1 MYLPLR
7 PLSSVHSWR
16 YPVLGPVILA
26 ASRSDKMRRFV
37 SAAPGTKQ
45 VVDRFIAG
53 ESVDQVVPIVQDA
66 ADKGLEV
73 TLDVVG
79 EDITTP
85 AQAEAARDAYLELIE
100 RLKVLDLGPRA
111 EMSVKLSM
119 FGQSLPSPAATL
131 NGEPSGL
138 APTFPGGHELALA
151 NVRPVVEA
159 AAAIGTTVT
168 LDAEDHT
175 TLDSMFAIHEELR
188 KDFPQTGCV
197 IQSYLFR
204 TEDDARRLAAAGSRV
219 RIVKGAYKE
228 PASVA
233 YQDKAEIDKA
243 YVRITKILMAGEGYP
258 MIGSHDP
265 RLIAIAQELGRQYGR
280 KLDEYE
286 FQMLYGIR
294 SDEHIRLAAEGHR
307 MRVYTAYGTDW
318 YGYFMR
324 RLAEKPANLLFFG
337 RSVLT
342 KG

>member
-1 MYLPLR
+1 M
-7 PLSSVHSWR
+7 
-16 YPVLGPVILA
+16 LGPVILA
-26 ASRSDKMRRFV
+26 ASRSDKMRRIV
-37 SAAPGTKQ
+37 SAAPVTKP
-45 VVDRFIAG
+45 VVNRFIPG
-53 ESVDQVVPIVQDA
+53 ETVDQVIPIVEDLTRR
-66 ADKGLEV
+66 GLEI

-79 EDITTP
+79 EDIT
-85 AQAEAARDAYLELIE
+85 AVEQSHAARDAYLELIE
-100 RLKVLDLGPRA
+100 RLSALGLGETV

-119 FGQSLPSPAATL
+119 FGQAL
-131 NGEPSGL
+131 E
-138 APTFPGGHELALA
+138 GGHELALA

-188 KDFPQTGCV
+188 RDFPQTGCV
-197 IQSYLFR
+197 IQAYLFR
-204 TEDDARRLAAAGSRV
+204 TEADAHRLAAAGSRV

-243 YVRITKILMAGEGYP
+243 YVRIMKILMEGDGYP

-265 RLIAIAQELGRQYGR
+265 RLIAIGQELARQAGR

-294 SDEHIRLAAEGHR
+294 SEEHLRLAAEGHR

-324 RLAEKPANLLFFG
+324 RLAEKPANLLFFL
-337 RSVLT
+337 RSMIT
-342 KG
+342 KN

>member
-1 MYLPLR
+1 M
-7 PLSSVHSWR
+7 
-16 YPVLGPVILA
+16 LGPVILA
-26 ASRSDKMRRFV
+26 ASRSDRMRRLV
-37 SAAPGTKQ
+37 SAAPVTKQ
-45 VVDRFIAG
+45 VVDRFIPG
-53 ESVDQVVPIVQDA
+53 ETVDEIVPIIEDLTA
-66 ADKGLEV
+66 KGLEL
-73 TLDVVG
+73 TMDVVG

-85 AQAEAARDAYLELIE
+85 AQAEAARDAYLALID
-100 RLKVLDLGPRA
+100 RLKGLDLGTRA

-119 FGQSLPSPAATL
+119 FGQAL
-131 NGEPSGL
+131 
-138 APTFPGGHELALA
+138 PGGHELALA

-197 IQSYLFR
+197 IQAYLFR
-204 TEDDARRLAAAGSRV
+204 TEADARRLAANGSRV

-228 PASVA
+228 PAEVA

-243 YVRITKILMAGEGYP
+243 YVRIMRILMEGSGYP

-265 RLIAIAQELGRQYGR
+265 RLISIAQELAHRAGR
-280 KLDEYE
+280 KPDEYE

-294 SDEHIRLAAEGHR
+294 GDEHLRLAAEGHR

-324 RLAEKPANLLFFG
+324 RLAEKPANLRFFV
-337 RSVLT
+337 RSMVT

>member
-1 MYLPLR
+1 M
-7 PLSSVHSWR
+7 
-16 YPVLGPVILA
+16 LGPVILA

-53 ESVDQVVPIVQDA
+53 ETVDQVIRIVQES
-66 ADKGLEV
+66 ADQDLEV

-85 AQAEAARDAYLELIE
+85 EQAAAARDAYLELID
-100 RLKVLDLGPRA
+100 RLKDLGLGTGA

-119 FGQSLPSPAATL
+119 FGQSLDD
-131 NGEPSGL
+131 
-138 APTFPGGHELALA
+138 GHELALA
-151 NVRPVVEA
+151 NIRPVVEA

-197 IQSYLFR
+197 IQAYLFR

-219 RIVKGAYKE
+219 RLVKGAYKE

-233 YQDKAEIDKA
+233 YQQKPEIDKA
-243 YVRITKILMAGEGYP
+243 FVRILKILMLGEGYP

-265 RLIAIAQELGRQYGR
+265 RLIAIGQELARQAGR

-294 SDEHIRLAAEGHR
+294 SDEQIRLAAEGHR

-324 RLAEKPANLLFFG
+324 RLAEKPANLLFFA

>member
-1 MYLPLR
+1 M
-7 PLSSVHSWR
+7 
-16 YPVLGPVILA
+16 LGPVILA
-26 ASRSDKMRRFV
+26 ASRSDRMRRFV

-45 VVDRFIAG
+45 VVARFIAG
-53 ESVDQVVPIVQDA
+53 ETVDQVIPIVREA
-66 ADKGLEV
+66 AERGLEV

-79 EDITTP
+79 EDITTVE
-85 AQAEAARDAYLELIE
+85 QSYAARDAYLELIG
-100 RLKVLDLGPRA
+100 RLEELGLGERA

-119 FGQSLPSPAATL
+119 FGQAL
-131 NGEPSGL
+131 E
-138 APTFPGGHELALA
+138 GGHELALA

-159 AAAIGTTVT
+159 ADAIGTTVT

-175 TLDSMFAIHEELR
+175 TLDSMFAIHGELR
-188 KDFPQTGCV
+188 RDFPKTGCV
-197 IQSYLFR
+197 IQAYLFR
-204 TEDDARRLAAAGSRV
+204 TEEDARRLAAEGSRV

-243 YVRITKILMAGEGYP
+243 FVRILRVLMEGEGYP

-265 RLIAIAQELGRQYGR
+265 RLVAIAQDLAHRAGR

-294 SDEHIRLAAEGHR
+294 GEEHVRLAAEGHR

-324 RLAEKPANLLFFG
+324 RLAEKPANLLFFA
-337 RSVLT
+337 RSILT

>member
-1 MYLPLR
+1 M
-7 PLSSVHSWR
+7 
-16 YPVLGPVILA
+16 LGPVILA
-26 ASRSDKMRRFV
+26 ASRSDKMRRIV
-37 SAAPGTKQ
+37 SAAPVTKP
-45 VVDRFIAG
+45 VVNRFIPG
-53 ESVDQVVPIVQDA
+53 ETVDQVIPIVEELTRN
-66 ADKGLEV
+66 GLEV

-79 EDITTP
+79 EDITEV
-85 AQAEAARDAYLELIE
+85 AQSYAARDAYLLLIE
-100 RLKVLDLGPRA
+100 RLAELGLGEKA

-119 FGQSLPSPAATL
+119 FGQAL
-131 NGEPSGL
+131 E
-138 APTFPGGHELALA
+138 GGHELALA

-188 KDFPQTGCV
+188 RDFPQTGCV
-197 IQSYLFR
+197 IQAYLFR
-204 TEDDARRLAAAGSRV
+204 TEADARRLAAAGSRV

-228 PASVA
+228 PAEVA
-233 YQDKAEIDKA
+233 YLDKAEIDKA
-243 YVRITKILMAGEGYP
+243 YVRILKILMDGEGYP

-265 RLIAIAQELGRQYGR
+265 RLIAIGQELARKAGR

-294 SDEHIRLAAEGHR
+294 SEEHLRLAAEGHR

-324 RLAEKPANLLFFG
+324 RLAEKPANLLFFL
-337 RSVLT
+337 RSMIT
-342 KG
+342 KN

>member
-1 MYLPLR
+1 M
-7 PLSSVHSWR
+7 
-16 YPVLGPVILA
+16 LGPVILA
-26 ASRSDKMRRFV
+26 ASRSDRMRRFI

-53 ESVDQVVPIVQDA
+53 EGVDDVVPIVVDA
-66 ADKGLEV
+66 CGRGLEV

-85 AQAEAARDAYLELIE
+85 EQAAAARDAYLELIA
-100 RLKVLDLGPRA
+100 RLKDLGLGTKA

-119 FGQSLPSPAATL
+119 FGQSLTSPTTAL

-138 APTFPGGHELALA
+138 ADKFPGGHELALA

-159 AAAIGTTVT
+159 AAEIGTTVT

-197 IQSYLFR
+197 IQAYLFR

-233 YQDKAEIDKA
+233 YQDKGEIDKA
-243 YVRITKILMAGEGYP
+243 YVRILKVLMEGDGYP

-265 RLIAIAQELGRQYGR
+265 RLISISQELARRAGR

-294 SDEHIRLAAEGHR
+294 SDEHVRLAAEGHR

-324 RLAEKPANLLFFG
+324 RLAEKPANLLFFA
-337 RSVLT
+337 RSILT

>member
-1 MYLPLR
+1 M
-7 PLSSVHSWR
+7 
-16 YPVLGPVILA
+16 LGPVILA

-45 VVDRFIAG
+45 VVARFIAG
-53 ESVDQVVPIVQDA
+53 EGVDQVVPIIVDA

-79 EDITTP
+79 EDITTVE
-85 AQAEAARDAYLELIE
+85 QSHAARDAYLELIE
-100 RLKVLDLGPRA
+100 RLKDLGLGTKA

-119 FGQSLPSPAATL
+119 FGQAL
-131 NGEPSGL
+131 ED
-138 APTFPGGHELALA
+138 GHELALS

-175 TLDSMFAIHEELR
+175 TLDSMFAIHDELR

-197 IQSYLFR
+197 IQAYLFR
-204 TEDDARRLAAAGSRV
+204 TEDDARRLAENGSRV

-228 PASVA
+228 PAEVA
-233 YQDKAEIDKA
+233 FQDKPEIDKA
-243 YVRITKILMAGEGYP
+243 YVRILRILMEGEGYP

-265 RLIAIAQELGRQYGR
+265 RLISIAQELARRAGR

-294 SDEHIRLAAEGHR
+294 SDEHLRLAAEGHR

-337 RSVLT
+337 RSILT

>member
-1 MYLPLR
+1 M
-7 PLSSVHSWR
+7 
-16 YPVLGPVILA
+16 LGPVILA
-26 ASRSDKMRRFV
+26 ASRSDKMRKLV
-37 SAAPGTKQ
+37 SAAPVTKP
-45 VVDRFIAG
+45 VVNRFIPG
-53 ESVDQVVPIVQDA
+53 ETVDQVVPIVEETVG
-66 ADKGLEV
+66 KGLEL

-85 AQAEAARDAYLELIE
+85 EQAAHARDAYLELIE
-100 RLKVLDLGPRA
+100 RLKDLGHGAKA

-119 FGQSLPSPAATL
+119 FGQSLD
-131 NGEPSGL
+131 
-138 APTFPGGHELALA
+138 GGHELALA

-197 IQSYLFR
+197 IQAYLFR
-204 TEDDARRLAAAGSRV
+204 TEADARRLAANGSRV

-228 PASVA
+228 PAEVA
-233 YQDKAEIDKA
+233 YQDKSEIDKA
-243 YVRITKILMAGEGYP
+243 YVRILKILMEGEGYP

-265 RLIAIAQELGRQYGR
+265 RLIAIGQELARRAGR

-294 SDEHIRLAAEGHR
+294 SEEHLRLAAEGHR

-324 RLAEKPANLLFFG
+324 RLAEKPANLLFFV
-337 RSVLT
+337 RSMIT
-342 KG
+342 KN

>member
-1 MYLPLR
+1 M
-7 PLSSVHSWR
+7 
-16 YPVLGPVILA
+16 LGPAILA
-26 ASRSDKMRRFV
+26 ASRSDKMRRIV
-37 SAAPGTKQ
+37 SAAPVTKP
-45 VVDRFIAG
+45 VVNRFIPG
-53 ESVDQVVPIVQDA
+53 ETVDQVIPIVEDLTG
-66 ADKGLEV
+66 KGLEV

-79 EDITTP
+79 EDITTVE
-85 AQAEAARDAYLELIE
+85 QSHAARDAYLQLVEQLAN
-100 RLKVLDLGPRA
+100 LGLGETV

-119 FGQSLPSPAATL
+119 FGQAL
-131 NGEPSGL
+131 E
-138 APTFPGGHELALA
+138 GGHELALA

-188 KDFPQTGCV
+188 RDFPQTGCV
-197 IQSYLFR
+197 IQAYLFR
-204 TEDDARRLAAAGSRV
+204 TEADARRLAAAGSRV

-228 PASVA
+228 PAEVA

-243 YVRITKILMAGEGYP
+243 YVRILKILMDGDGYP

-265 RLIAIAQELGRQYGR
+265 RLIAIGQELARKAGR

-294 SDEHIRLAAEGHR
+294 SEEHLRLAAEGHR

-324 RLAEKPANLLFFG
+324 RLAEKPANLLFFL
-337 RSVLT
+337 RSMIT
-342 KG
+342 KN

>member
-1 MYLPLR
+1 M
-7 PLSSVHSWR
+7 
-16 YPVLGPVILA
+16 LGPVILA
-26 ASRSDKMRRFV
+26 ASRSDKMRRIV
-37 SAAPGTKQ
+37 SAAPVTKP
-45 VVDRFIAG
+45 VVNRFIPG
-53 ESVDQVVPIVQDA
+53 ETVDQVIPIVEELTRN
-66 ADKGLEV
+66 GLEV

-79 EDITTP
+79 EDITEVE
-85 AQAEAARDAYLELIE
+85 QSHAARDAYLQLIE
-100 RLKVLDLGPRA
+100 RLAELGLGERA

-119 FGQSLPSPAATL
+119 FGQAL
-131 NGEPSGL
+131 E
-138 APTFPGGHELALA
+138 GGHELALA

-188 KDFPQTGCV
+188 RDFPQTGCV
-197 IQSYLFR
+197 IQAYLFR
-204 TEDDARRLAAAGSRV
+204 TEADARRLAAAGSRV

-228 PASVA
+228 PAEVA

-243 YVRITKILMAGEGYP
+243 YVRIMKILMDGEGYP

-265 RLIAIAQELGRQYGR
+265 RLIAIGQELARQAGR

-294 SDEHIRLAAEGHR
+294 SEEHLRLAAEGHR

-324 RLAEKPANLLFFG
+324 RLAEKPANLLFFL
-337 RSVLT
+337 RSMIT
-342 KG
+342 KN

>member
-1 MYLPLR
+1 M
-7 PLSSVHSWR
+7 
-16 YPVLGPVILA
+16 LGPVILA

-37 SAAPGTKQ
+37 SSAPGTKQ

-53 ESVDQVVPIVQDA
+53 ETVDDVIPIVKDA
-66 ADKGLEV
+66 AAKGLEA

-79 EDITTP
+79 EDITTRE
-85 AQAEAARDAYLELIE
+85 QAAAARDAYLELID
-100 RLKVLDLGPRA
+100 RLKDLGLGTKA

-119 FGQSLPSPAATL
+119 FGQAL
-131 NGEPSGL
+131 E
-138 APTFPGGHELALA
+138 GGHELALA

-188 KDFPQTGCV
+188 RDFQGTGCV

-204 TEDDARRLAAAGSRV
+204 TEDDARRLAASGSRV
-219 RIVKGAYKE
+219 RLVKGAYKE

-233 YQDKAEIDKA
+233 FQDKAEIDKA
-243 YVRITKILMAGEGYP
+243 YVRVLKILMEGQGYP

-265 RLIAIAQELGRQYGR
+265 RIISVAQELARRAGR

-294 SDEHIRLAAEGHR
+294 SDEHLRLAAEGHR
-307 MRVYTAYGTDW
+307 MRVYTAFGTDW

-324 RLAEKPANLLFFG
+324 RLAEKPSNLLFFV
-337 RSVLT
+337 RSMIT
-342 KG
+342 KN

>member
-1 MYLPLR
+1 
-7 PLSSVHSWR
+7 
-16 YPVLGPVILA
+16 VILA
-26 ASRSDKMRRFV
+26 ASRSDRMRRFV

-45 VVDRFIAG
+45 VVARFIAG
-53 ESVDQVVPIVQDA
+53 ETVDQVIPIVQDA
-66 ADKGLEV
+66 VAKGLEV

-79 EDITTP
+79 EDITTRE
-85 AQAEAARDAYLELIE
+85 QAFAARDAYLELIE
-100 RLKVLDLGPRA
+100 HLKDLDLGTKA
-111 EMSVKLSM
+111 EMSIKLSM
-119 FGQSLPSPAATL
+119 FGQTL
-131 NGEPSGL
+131 E
-138 APTFPGGHELALA
+138 GGHELALA

-197 IQSYLFR
+197 IQAYLFR
-204 TEDDARRLAAAGSRV
+204 TEADARRLAASGSRV
-219 RIVKGAYKE
+219 RLVKGAYKE
-228 PASVA
+228 PADVA
-233 YQDKAEIDKA
+233 YQQKAETDKA
-243 YVRITKILMAGEGYP
+243 YVRILRILMEGEGYP

-265 RLIAIAQELGRQYGR
+265 RLISIAQELARQAGR

-294 SDEHIRLAAEGHR
+294 SEEHLRLAAEGHR

-324 RLAEKPANLLFFG
+324 RLAEKPANLLFFA
-337 RSVLT
+337 RSILT

>member
-1 MYLPLR
+1 M
-7 PLSSVHSWR
+7 
-16 YPVLGPVILA
+16 LGPVILA

-53 ESVDQVVPIVQDA
+53 ETVDHVIPIVEEITGRA
-66 ADKGLEV
+66 LEV

-79 EDITTP
+79 EDITTVE
-85 AQAEAARDAYLELIE
+85 QSHAARDAYLELVG
-100 RLKVLDLGPRA
+100 RLKELGLGERA

-119 FGQSLPSPAATL
+119 FGQAL
-131 NGEPSGL
+131 E
-138 APTFPGGHELALA
+138 GGHELALA

-175 TLDSMFAIHEELR
+175 TLDSMFAIHQELR

-197 IQSYLFR
+197 IQAYLFR
-204 TEDDARRLAAAGSRV
+204 TEEDARRLAADGSRV

-233 YQDKAEIDKA
+233 LQDKSEIDKA
-243 YVRITKILMAGEGYP
+243 YVRIMKILMEGEGYP

-265 RLIAIAQELGRQYGR
+265 RLISIGQELARRAGR

-294 SDEHIRLAAEGHR
+294 SDEQNRLAAEGHR

-324 RLAEKPANLLFFG
+324 RLAEKPANLLFFA
-337 RSVLT
+337 RSILT

>member
-1 MYLPLR
+1 M
-7 PLSSVHSWR
+7 
-16 YPVLGPVILA
+16 LGPVILA
-26 ASRSDKMRRFV
+26 ASRSDRMRRLI
-37 SAAPGTKQ
+37 SAAPVTKQ
-45 VVDRFIAG
+45 VVDRFIPG
-53 ESVDQVVPIVQDA
+53 ERVDDIVPIIEELTA
-66 ADKGLEV
+66 KGLEL
-73 TLDVVG
+73 TMDVVG

-85 AQAEAARDAYLELIE
+85 EQAAAARDAYLELVDRLRELELGE
-100 RLKVLDLGPRA
+100 RV

-119 FGQSLPSPAATL
+119 FGQALD
-131 NGEPSGL
+131 
-138 APTFPGGHELALA
+138 GGHELALA

-197 IQSYLFR
+197 IQAYLFR
-204 TEDDARRLAAAGSRV
+204 TEADARRLAASGSRV
-219 RIVKGAYKE
+219 RLVKGAYKE
-228 PASVA
+228 PAEVA
-233 YQDKAEIDKA
+233 HQHKQEIDKA
-243 YVRITKILMAGEGYP
+243 YVRVLRTLMEGDGYP

-265 RLIAIAQELGRQYGR
+265 RLISIAQELARKAGR

-294 SDEHIRLAAEGHR
+294 SDEHLRLAAEGHR

-324 RLAEKPANLLFFG
+324 RLAEKPANLRFFV
-337 RSVLT
+337 RSMVS

>member
-1 MYLPLR
+1 M
-7 PLSSVHSWR
+7 
-16 YPVLGPVILA
+16 LGPVILA
-26 ASRSDKMRRFV
+26 ASRSDRMRRLV
-37 SAAPGTKQ
+37 SAAPVTKQ

-53 ESVDQVVPIVQDA
+53 EDVDDVVPVIRELNGQ
-66 ADKGLEV
+66 GLEL
-73 TLDVVG
+73 TMDVVG
-79 EDITTP
+79 EDITNP
-85 AQAEAARDAYLELIE
+85 AQAAAARDAYLELID
-100 RLKVLDLGPRA
+100 RLKPLELGTRA

-119 FGQSLPSPAATL
+119 FGQALD
-131 NGEPSGL
+131 
-138 APTFPGGHELALA
+138 GGHELALA

-159 AAAIGTTVT
+159 AAEIGTTVT

-197 IQSYLFR
+197 IQAYLFR
-204 TEDDARRLAAAGSRV
+204 TEADARRLAANGSRV
-219 RIVKGAYKE
+219 RLVKGAYKE
-228 PASVA
+228 PGSVA
-233 YQDKAEIDKA
+233 HLDKHEIDRA
-243 YVRITKILMAGEGYP
+243 YVRILGALMEGEGYP

-265 RLIAIAQELGRQYGR
+265 RLIAIGQELAHRAGR

-294 SDEHIRLAAEGHR
+294 TEEHLRLAAEGHR

-324 RLAEKPANLLFFG
+324 RLAEKPANLRFFA
-337 RSVLT
+337 RSMLT

>member
-1 MYLPLR
+1 
-7 PLSSVHSWR
+7 
-16 YPVLGPVILA
+16 VLGPVILA
-26 ASRSDKMRRFV
+26 ASRSDQIRRLI
-37 SAAPGTKQ
+37 SAAPVTKQ
-45 VVDRFIAG
+45 VVDRFIPG
-53 ESVDQVVPIVQDA
+53 ETVDEIVPIIQDLTA
-66 ADKGLEV
+66 KGLEL
-73 TLDVVG
+73 TMDVVG

-85 AQAEAARDAYLELIE
+85 EQAAAARDAYLTLVD
-100 RLKVLDLGPRA
+100 RLKELELGTRA
-111 EMSVKLSM
+111 EMSIKLSM
-119 FGQSLPSPAATL
+119 FGQAL
-131 NGEPSGL
+131 E
-138 APTFPGGHELALA
+138 GGHALALA

-197 IQSYLFR
+197 IQAYLFR
-204 TEDDARRLAAAGSRV
+204 TESDARRLAEAGSRV
-219 RIVKGAYKE
+219 RLVKGAYKE
-228 PASVA
+228 PAEVA
-233 YQDKAEIDKA
+233 YQQKHEIDKA
-243 YVRITKILMAGEGYP
+243 YVRTLRILMEGEGYP

-265 RLIAIAQELGRQYGR
+265 RLISIGQELARRAGR

-294 SDEHIRLAAEGHR
+294 SDEHLRLAAEGHR

-324 RLAEKPANLLFFG
+324 RLAEKPANLLFFA
-337 RSVLT
+337 RSTLT

>member
-1 MYLPLR
+1 M
-7 PLSSVHSWR
+7 
-16 YPVLGPVILA
+16 LGPAILA
-26 ASRSDKMRRFV
+26 ASRSDKMRRIV
-37 SAAPGTKQ
+37 SAAPVTKP
-45 VVDRFIAG
+45 VVNRFIPG
-53 ESVDQVVPIVQDA
+53 ETVDQVIPIVEDLTR
-66 ADKGLEV
+66 KGLEV

-79 EDITTP
+79 EDITTVE
-85 AQAEAARDAYLELIE
+85 QSYAARDAYLELIA
-100 RLKVLDLGPRA
+100 RLASLGLGEKA

-119 FGQSLPSPAATL
+119 FGQAL
-131 NGEPSGL
+131 E
-138 APTFPGGHELALA
+138 GGHELALA

-188 KDFPQTGCV
+188 RDFPQTGCV
-197 IQSYLFR
+197 IQAYLFR
-204 TEDDARRLAAAGSRV
+204 TEADARRLAAAGSRV

-228 PASVA
+228 PAEVA
-233 YQDKAEIDKA
+233 YLDKAEIDKA
-243 YVRITKILMAGEGYP
+243 YVRILKILMEGEGYP

-265 RLIAIAQELGRQYGR
+265 RLIAISQELARTAGR

-294 SDEHIRLAAEGHR
+294 SEEHLRLAAEGHR

-324 RLAEKPANLLFFG
+324 RLAEKPANLLFFV
-337 RSVLT
+337 RSMIT
-342 KG
+342 KN

>member
-1 MYLPLR
+1 M
-7 PLSSVHSWR
+7 
-16 YPVLGPVILA
+16 LGPVILA
-26 ASRSDKMRRFV
+26 ASRSDQMRRFV

-53 ESVDQVVPIVQDA
+53 ETVDQVVPIITDA

-85 AQAEAARDAYLELIE
+85 EQAAAARDAYLELVE
-100 RLKVLDLGPRA
+100 RLKDLGLGAKA
-111 EMSVKLSM
+111 EMSVKLSS
-119 FGQSLPSPAATL
+119 FGQSLD
-131 NGEPSGL
+131 
-138 APTFPGGHELALA
+138 GGHELALA
-151 NVRPVVEA
+151 NVRPVVRA

-228 PASVA
+228 PAEVA

-243 YVRITKILMAGEGYP
+243 YVRIMRILMEGDGYP

-265 RLIAIAQELGRQYGR
+265 RLISIAQELGRRAGR

-294 SDEHIRLAAEGHR
+294 SDEHLRLAAEGHR

-324 RLAEKPANLLFFG
+324 RLAEKPANLLFFA
-337 RSVLT
+337 RSILT